1 MHPIHFYKDKS
12 GKSPVREYVEELAS
26 KSDKDSRI
34 RLNKIRDY
42 VKALSLYGLQLG
54 EPYMKHIGGEIWELR
69 PVRDRVFFVGWTDGG
84 FVLLHHFA
92 KKTRKTPAREIAQA
106 KRELADLKERGVDD
120 E

>member
-1 MHPIHFYKDKS
+1 MHPIHFYKDRH
-12 GKSPVREYVEELAS
+12 GRSPIKQYLAELSA
-26 KSDKDSRI
+26 KDDKDSRI
-34 RLNKIRDY
+34 KFRKYNDY
-42 VKALSLYGLQLG
+42 IQALSEYGTQLG
-54 EPYMKHIGGEIWELR
+54 EPYIKHIDGEIWELR
-69 PVRDRVFFVGWTDGG
+69 PVSDRAFFVGWTDGG